1 MPKRDSFRD
10 FVLEQL
16 AEVPD
21 VVTRPMFGGHGL
33 YAGGRFFGILYR
45 SVFYLKVDER
55 SRPDYEAAGM
65 GPFRPFPDRPTTMQY
80 YEVPA
85 GVLDDPEELA
95 AWVAKA
101 IASASAKSGAGKASS
116 GRRPATSRRRGQSGS
131 RRPARRSR

>member
-1 MPKRDSFRD
+1 MSKGNSFRD

-16 AEVPD
+16 GEVPD

-45 SVFYLKVDER
+45 GVFYLKVDDR

-65 GPFRPFPDRPTTMQY
+65 GPFRPFPDRPTTMRY

-85 GVLDDPEELA
+85 GVLDDPDELA
-95 AWVAKA
+95 AWAAKA
-101 IASASAKSGAGKASS
+101 IAAASARSGARKASS
-116 GRRPATSRRRGQSGS
+116 GRRPAASRRRGQSGS
-131 RRPARRSR
+131 RRPAGRSR

>member
-1 MPKRDSFRD
+1 MSKGNSFRD

-16 AEVPD
+16 GGVPD

-45 SVFYLKVDER
+45 GVFYLKVDDR
-55 SRPDYEAAGM
+55 SRPAYQAAGM
-65 GPFRPFPDRPTTMQY
+65 KPFRPFPDRPTTMQY

-95 AWVAKA
+95 AWAAKA
-101 IASASAKSGAGKASS
+101 IAAASAKRGNGKASS
-116 GRRPATSRRRGQSGS
+116 GRRPAAPRRRGQSGS
-131 RRPARRSR
+131 RRPAGRSR

>member
-45 SVFYLKVDER
+45 GVFHLKVDEH